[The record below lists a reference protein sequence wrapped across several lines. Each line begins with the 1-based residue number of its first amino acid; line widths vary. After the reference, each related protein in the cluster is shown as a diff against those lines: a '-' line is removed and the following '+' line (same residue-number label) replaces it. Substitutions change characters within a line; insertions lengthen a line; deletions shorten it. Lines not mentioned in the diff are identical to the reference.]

1 MFSMVKIQTRSVLE
15 GMISYPLGDSP
26 DEIKT
31 KYNLQTVRKMSD
43 NENVYGCSDQI
54 KKAISEIIPHLH
66 LYPDG
71 STSTL
76 IKKLAAF
83 YLLNEAQFLIGN
95 GSEEIIRLLSRAYIN
110 PGDEAIM
117 AEETFPRYKTNIEI
131 DGGKAITVP
140 LVNGVHD
147 LTTMFKKITV
157 KTKMVFVCNPNNP
170 TGTIVGKNE
179 LYDFIEK
186 VPSNVLIVLDEA
198 YYEYVDSDNYLQSV
212 PLLNE
217 YPNLIILRTFSK
229 IYGLA
234 GLRVGYG
241 MMDAKIVKEL
251 HKVKEVFNVNQ
262 VAQAAAES
270 ALDDQNFI
278 ISCTKKNAI
287 ERKFVSEL
295 LTDLGICFYPSQ
307 TNFVYVYCQYP
318 VVSDLIRSGFLVR
331 QMKLGGY
338 AEAFRL
344 TLGTRADNEAFLSI
358 LRELQSERAV

>member
-1 MFSMVKIQTRSVLE
+1 MFTIVKIQTRSVLE

-26 DEIKT
+26 EEIKS
-31 KYNLQTVRKMSD
+31 KYKLQTVRKMSD
-43 NENVYGCSDQI
+43 NENVYGCSDQV
-54 KKAISEIIPHLH
+54 KKAISESIHRLY

-71 STSTL
+71 KISSL

-83 YLLNEAQFLIGN
+83 YLLNEEQFLIGN

-110 PGDEAIM
+110 PGDEAVM
-117 AEETFPRYKTNIEI
+117 AEVTFPRYETNVVIE
-131 DGGKAITVP
+131 GGKAITVP
-140 LVNGVHD
+140 LVNGIHD
-147 LTTMFKKITV
+147 LTSMEKKITE

-179 LYDFIEK
+179 LYNFIEK

-198 YYEYVDSDNYLQSV
+198 YYEYVNSDHYLQSV
-212 PLLNE
+212 PLLDSH
-217 YPNLIILRTFSK
+217 PNLIIIRTFSK

-262 VAQAAAES
+262 VAQVAAES
-270 ALDDQNFI
+270 ALDDQSFI
-278 ISCTKKNAI
+278 DSCTEKNAV
-287 ERKFVSEL
+287 ERIFVCEQ
-295 LTDLGICFYPSQ
+295 LTDIGLGFYPSQ
-307 TNFVYVYCQYP
+307 SNFVYVYCQYP
-318 VVSDLIRSGFLVR
+318 VVAKLIKSGILVR
-331 QMKLGGY
+331 QMKIEGF

-344 TLGTRADNEAFLSI
+344 TLGTRADNKAFLDA
-358 LRELQSERAV
+358 LRELQSERVV